1 MVMCHPCPRVPRLPH
16 DFSLRLDPTFGPL
29 GDPAPFR
36 HAAVLATILPEA
48 TAGDGLRLLLIQ
60 RAAGLRHHPG
70 QLAFPGGK
78 PEPGDADLVAT
89 ALREAWEEVA
99 LPSGQV
105 TILGRLS
112 PVPVPTGYVIVPY
125 VGLVAGAYEPRHD
138 IGEVDSVLTP
148 AIRHLTAPDVYRF
161 AGEREWQGQN
171 YELHEFQIHQPP
183 LWGATARI
191 VYDLLGRMD
200 LAPARPLARSPL
212 SPLQK

>member
-1 MVMCHPCPRVPRLPH
+1 MCHPCRRVPRLPH
-16 DFSLRLDPTFGPL
+16 DFSLRLDAIHGPL
-29 GDPAPFR
+29 ADPAPLR
-36 HAAVLATILPEA
+36 HAAVLATILPEE

-60 RAAGLRHHPG
+60 RSANLRHHPG

-78 PEPGDADLVAT
+78 PEPGDPDLVAT

-112 PVPVPTGYVIVPY
+112 PVPVPTGYLIVPY
-125 VGLVAGAYEPRHD
+125 VGLVEGPFEPHHD
-138 IGEVDSVLTP
+138 LGEVHSVLTP
-148 AIRHLTAPDVYRF
+148 AIRHLTAPSVYRF
-161 AGEREWQGQN
+161 AGERVWQGHS

-191 VYDLLGRMD
+191 VYDLLSRMD
-200 LAPARPLARSPL
+200 RAPARPADVP
-212 SPLQK
+212 